1 MKINIPGIDE
11 EKGLD
16 LYDDDDEI
24 YLMVLRSYA
33 ANTPAVLD
41 KMRKVTTETLQE
53 YATNAHG
60 IKGTS
65 ANVGAENLRMTAL
78 KLENMAKAGDLT
90 GILAIN
96 EAFLKEAD
104 TLMDNINKWLTE
116 LGS

>member
-11 EKGLD
+11 EKGLE

-41 KMRKVTTETLQE
+41 KMRNVNAETLPG

-60 IKGTS
+60 VKGTS
-65 ANVGAENLRMTAL
+65 ANVGAENLRMTAS
-78 KLENMAKAGDLT
+78 KLENMAKAGDLA

-96 EAFLKEAD
+96 EDFLKEAD
-104 TLMDNINKWLTE
+104 ALMENINKRLKE
-116 LGS
+116 LY